1 MADIIKLNSISP
13 KANAVLEGYNIVEAS
28 DNPIAV
34 LVRSFVMHD
43 WAIPSS
49 VIAVSRAGAGV
60 NNIPCADYAKKG
72 IVVFN
77 TPGANANAVKELVLT
92 AMLLAAR
99 NIYPAITWAQ
109 MLTGDD
115 VKKQVEKG
123 KAQFNGTEIL
133 GKTLGILGLGAI
145 GRKVAA
151 SANALGMNVIGYD
164 PYLSDAA
171 KKEIPFVGLFDNMD
185 AIYEKADFITIH
197 MPLTPE
203 LKEFMNADSFAKMKD
218 GVIIINAARGEL
230 VKTSDIKVAIENG
243 KVRCYVVDF
252 PDSDCLNCKNI
263 VPTPHLGASTEEA
276 EDNCAVMA
284 AEELKEYLEKGNV
297 INSVNFP
304 NLKVEMTKKYRA
316 TVISEDKGAQLVD
329 GAVENA
335 KGGIRYSI
343 LDSDDKI
350 DIDALKK
357 LDGVIA
363 VREIR

>member
-109 MLTGDD
+109 TLTGDD

-164 PYLSDAA
+164 PYLSDA
-171 KKEIPFVGLFDNMD
+171 VHQYLS
-185 AIYEKADFITIH
+185 Y
-197 MPLTPE
+197 
-203 LKEFMNADSFAKMKD
+203 
-218 GVIIINAARGEL
+218 
-230 VKTSDIKVAIENG
+230 
-243 KVRCYVVDF
+243 
-252 PDSDCLNCKNI
+252 
-263 VPTPHLGASTEEA
+263 TE
-276 EDNCAVMA
+276 
-284 AEELKEYLEKGNV
+284 
-297 INSVNFP
+297 
-304 NLKVEMTKKYRA
+304 
-316 TVISEDKGAQLVD
+316 
-329 GAVENA
+329 
-335 KGGIRYSI
+335 
-343 LDSDDKI
+343 
-350 DIDALKK
+350 
-357 LDGVIA
+357 
-363 VREIR
+363 

>member
-13 KANAVLEGYNIVEAS
+13 KANPILEGYNLVDSSE
-28 DNPIAV
+28 NPIAV
-34 LVRSFVMHD
+34 LVRSYVMHD
-43 WAIPSS
+43 WAMPES

-109 MLTGDD
+109 TLTGDD

-123 KAQFNGTEIL
+123 KQQFVGTEIL
-133 GKTLGILGLGAI
+133 GKTLGVLGLGAI
-145 GRKVAA
+145 GRKVAK
-151 SANALGMNVIGYD
+151 SANALGMDVIGYD

-171 KKEIPFVGLFDNMD
+171 KSEIPFVGLYNSMEE
-185 AIYEKADFITIH
+185 IYAKADYITIH

-203 LKEFMNADSFAKMKD
+203 LKGFMNADSFAKMKD

-230 VKTSDIKVAIENG
+230 VNTTDIKAAIESG
-243 KVRCYVVDF
+243 KVRCYAVDF
-252 PDSDCLNCKNI
+252 PDLDCINCKNI

-276 EDNCAVMA
+276 EDNCAIMA

-304 NLKVEMTKKYRA
+304 NLKVELTKKHRV
-316 TVISEDKGAQLVD
+316 TVISEDTGAELVK

-343 LDSDDKI
+343 LDSDDAI
-350 DIDALKK
+350 DIDSLKK
-357 LDGVIA
+357 LSGVIK
-363 VREIR
+363 VREIC

>member
-1 MADIIKLNSISP
+1 MKKIFALIMVLALIMGVCASAYAEGGLTVTAPNGAPALALATMAAENR
-13 KANAVLEGYNIVEAS
+13 
-28 DNPIAV
+28 DN
-34 LVRSFVMHD
+34 
-43 WAIPSS
+43 
-49 VIAVSRAGAGV
+49 
-60 NNIPCADYAKKG
+60 Y
-72 IVVFN
+72 
-77 TPGANANAVKELVLT
+77 T
-92 AMLLAAR
+92 
-99 NIYPAITWAQ
+99 Y
-109 MLTGDD
+109 
-115 VKKQVEKG
+115 
-123 KAQFNGTEIL
+123 
-133 GKTLGILGLGAI
+133 
-145 GRKVAA
+145 VAA
-151 SANALGMNVIGYD
+151 DTI
-164 PYLSDAA
+164 AA
-171 KKEIPFVGLFDNMD
+171 AFAD
-185 AIYEKADFITIH
+185 EKADFITIH

-304 NLKVEMTKKYRA
+304 NLKVEMTKKHRA
-316 TVISEDKGAQLVD
+316 TVISEDKGAGLVD

-350 DIDALKK
+350 DIEALKK

-363 VREIR
+363 VREIC